1 MRVSQSKELNMP
13 SNPSGLRSSKRIP
26 VLLATASFGALIV
39 ATTSAEARIGVG
51 RPGVGVGHVGSG
63 LGVRPGAGV
72 GRLAVR
78 GWHGGVGYGRY
89 GYGGRVGY
97 GAAALA
103 GAAVGYGAANSYG
116 YGNEYPQGYGYTG
129 LYNYAPAS
137 NYGGVA
143 GGGWGPSWWG
153 YGYNALGYPNGGGYP
168 GGTGGGY

>member
-1 MRVSQSKELNMP
+1 MP
-13 SNPSGLRSSKRIP
+13 SNPTGLRSRKRIP
-26 VLLATASFGALIV
+26 VLLAAASFGALIV
-39 ATTSAEARIGVG
+39 VTTSAQARIGVA
-51 RPGVGVGHVGSG
+51 RPGVGVGRVGSG

-78 GWHGGVGYGRY
+78 GWHGGAVHGGAVYGGRL
-89 GYGGRVGY
+89 GYGGYGYRGWGY
-97 GAAALA
+97 GAAALTG
-103 GAAVGYGAANSYG
+103 GALYGAANSYG
-116 YGNEYPQGYGYTG
+116 YGDEYPQSPGYSG
-129 LYNYAPAS
+129 LYSYAPAN